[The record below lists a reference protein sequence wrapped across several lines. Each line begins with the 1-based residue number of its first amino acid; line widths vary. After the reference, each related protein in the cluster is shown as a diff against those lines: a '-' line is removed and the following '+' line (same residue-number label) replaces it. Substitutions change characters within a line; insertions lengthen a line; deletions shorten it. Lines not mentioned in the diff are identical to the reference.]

1 MSFAHSVASENTSA
15 GKSRLVVTSDR
26 SRNGSRR
33 LSSKEKT
40 RLQQCGPAKTRDYLM
55 PFQHVAY
62 EVRDVRKPFA
72 FAGLVMFDV
81 ALARVSWCH
90 PLPPPPLAAK
100 HDAVCGWQGKL
111 ALGRP
116 RGRVGSLLP
125 RGDGGV
131 LAFHHLSGMCM
142 PTFLRCCL
150 GRREQE
156 GWWR

>member
-1 MSFAHSVASENTSA
+1 MSFADSVASENTLA
-15 GKSRLVVTSDR
+15 GKSRLGVTSDR
-26 SRNGSRR
+26 SRNGSRG

-90 PLPPPPLAAK
+90 PLPPPP
-100 HDAVCGWQGKL
+100 
-111 ALGRP
+111 P
-116 RGRVGSLLP
+116 
-125 RGDGGV
+125 
-131 LAFHHLSGMCM
+131 
-142 PTFLRCCL
+142 
-150 GRREQE
+150 RRET
-156 GWWR
+156 